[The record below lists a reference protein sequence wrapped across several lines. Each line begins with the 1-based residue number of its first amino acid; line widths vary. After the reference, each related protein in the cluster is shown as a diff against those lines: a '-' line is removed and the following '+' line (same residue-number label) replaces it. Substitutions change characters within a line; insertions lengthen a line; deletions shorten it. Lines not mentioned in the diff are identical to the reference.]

1 MSNAAESDATQGG
14 HGALVALLA
23 AACGI
28 TVANLYYAQPLLG
41 LIASSLH
48 VGQGAAAT
56 VVTVTQ
62 VGYALGLLFV
72 LPIGDL
78 TENRVLVVRILAAT
92 AVSLVVAGL
101 APNFGVFLAFC
112 VLVGLT
118 SVVAQILVPLAAHL
132 APEGQ
137 QGRYVGRVMSGL
149 LLGILL
155 ARTVASFVA
164 DVAGWRTIFLVSA
177 GLTVVLAAVLWRA
190 LPTRR
195 PDHPDGYRSLLATVA
210 RLAREEP
217 VLRRLAL
224 CQATMF
230 GTFTA
235 FWTAIAYE
243 LVDEHG
249 FSQAQIGVFAL
260 VGAAGAAAA
269 PLGGWLADRGWGHP
283 ARGAA
288 FVLAAASLALAGLG
302 SHSVVLLAVA
312 AVLLDLAVQC
322 HQVMSQQVMYALRPD
337 ARARLNTVYMTTVF
351 VSGAVCSA
359 VSGLLHD
366 AFGWA
371 GVCVFGSVYP
381 LVGLLI
387 WVTGRTTAPAS
398 DAPATE
404 DAPPEAVTPR

>member
-1 MSNAAESDATQGG
+1 MTSTPPPAHPTTEAPAEHRG
-14 HGALVALLA
+14 LVVLLA
-23 AACGI
+23 VACGI

-48 VGQGAAAT
+48 VGEGAAAT

-62 VGYALGLLFV
+62 IGYAIGLLFV

-78 TENRVLVVRILAAT
+78 VENRVLVTRILGAT
-92 AVSLVVAGL
+92 AAALVVAGL
-101 APNFGVFLAFC
+101 APNFGIFLAFC

-118 SVVAQILVPLAAHL
+118 SVVAQVLVPLAAHF
-132 APEGQ
+132 APQGEE
-137 QGRYVGRVMSGL
+137 GRYVGRVMSGL

-164 DVAGWRTIFLVSA
+164 EVAGWRTIFLISA
-177 GLTVVLAAVLWRA
+177 GLTVVLAVVLHRL
-190 LPTRR
+190 LPLRR
-195 PDHPDGYRSLLATVA
+195 PDHTTGYRSLLVTVA
-210 RLAREEP
+210 RLARDEP

-243 LVDEHG
+243 LIDEHG
-249 FSQAQIGVFAL
+249 FSQAEIGVFAL

-269 PLGGWLADRGWGHP
+269 PLGGWLADRGWGRP
-283 ARGAA
+283 ARAA
-288 FVLAAASLALAGLG
+288 ALVLAAASMALAGLG
-302 SHSVVLLAVA
+302 SSSVVLLALA

-351 VSGAVCSA
+351 ISGSA
-359 VSGLLHD
+359 SSAIAGVLHD
-366 AFGWA
+366 AYGWT
-371 GVCVFGSVYP
+371 GVCWFGAAFP
-381 LVGLLI
+381 LLGLLI
-387 WVTGRTTAPAS
+387 WATGRTTVAPAE
-398 DAPATE
+398 APQPTA
-404 DAPPEAVTPR
+404 AGAQA

>member
-1 MSNAAESDATQGG
+1 MSGGSQRG
-14 HGALVALLA
+14 HGTLVTLLA
-23 AACGI
+23 ASCGI

-48 VGQGAAAT
+48 VGEGAAAT

-62 VGYALGLLFV
+62 IGYALGLLFV
-72 LPIGDL
+72 LPVGDL
-78 TENRVLVVRILAAT
+78 LENRVLVVRILGAT
-92 AVSLVVAGL
+92 AVSLLVAGL
-101 APNFGVFLAFC
+101 APNFGLFLAFS
-112 VLVGLT
+112 VLVGIT

-132 APEGQ
+132 APEGEE
-137 QGRYVGRVMSGL
+137 GRYVGRVMSGL

-164 DVAGWRTIFLVSA
+164 EVAGWRSIFLISA

-190 LPTRR
+190 LPLRK
-195 PDHPDGYRSLLATVA
+195 PDHSAGYGSLLKTVG
-210 RLAREEP
+210 RLVRDEP

-243 LVDEHG
+243 LIDEHG
-249 FSQAQIGVFAL
+249 FSQAQIGIFAL

-283 ARGAA
+283 ARAMA
-288 FVLAAASLALAGLG
+288 LVLAAASVALAGLG
-302 SHSVVLLAVA
+302 SHSIVLLASA

-351 VSGAVCSA
+351 VSGAGSSA
-359 VSGLLHD
+359 IAGVLHD
-366 AFGWA
+366 AYGWT
-371 GVCVFGSVYP
+371 GVCVFGTVFP

-387 WVTGRTTAPAS
+387 WATGRTTPAPEGSGSS
-398 DAPATE
+398 DAS
-404 DAPPEAVTPR
+404 APMSEKRVTRR